1 MSYVEHGPRVFFTGR
16 QNNSIP
22 LAYGDYIVPKKRLEG
37 RLKVYESCS
46 DIRAWSS
53 NPLETSQYFRE
64 LAEHTTPS
72 GKIIPFNVVI
82 ENIIGLT
89 SQAQNELQILR
100 KELKKYKSLKL
111 TNEQEIHLRTYDDKI
126 ITNYQKEKQNKNKT
140 ILKASLKDNFKI
152 VNKSI
157 SLPHLDSYLSIQIN
171 SEKNIQ
177 YNDRYYRG
185 LSLFDHMDSLSGKTT
200 YLLPKLKSIYF
211 TSKNDN
217 DKRNK
222 HINAETDTLTNL
234 ENKYTQVACVEY
246 SDISVQVIWDVN
258 ETETQTDCLTEYT
271 TSSETKISLNKT
283 ESQISTYKYDYKN
296 NHGIKK
302 RKINTPMEKHIKKD
316 SSIESYH
323 SESLSESTSITESE
337 FDIEFYEKSHKEI
350 IIQKDSEIIA
360 LKNEFG
366 AKEAEVEELKE
377 INKNLGIM
385 LKKKDENLNTLRGGL
400 KVKFNFI
407 LQERSVKLNKQ
418 RKNEMDE
425 MRKKLYTNMHIIE
438 QLKIELN
445 KKYDVSFLQSQEIEK
460 LRLHVKDTAVVLAER
475 DSLMEKVK
483 EMEHLSKEAENCRLA
498 LDQLR
503 EAIREKDELQKQNLE
518 QKCIL
523 NDQEDEIKRLLILI
537 QQTSSTHNDQQN
549 RMTNILEE
557 LQTEIIEKD
566 NTISKYE
573 EQLHC
578 MEQEINNFTTKLKSS
593 LNNLEEFKIA
603 YEDICSRVK
612 CDHDTCE
619 RTKRT
624 LYTVMEELQKSK
636 LEHKEPLEQ
645 IENVKKYSKGSLC
658 SSHLN
663 YHFISSSSNS
673 EVDESNIMMFKKIQ
687 TSQKDLFDNIQLHS
701 AETENINNTLMN
713 EYIDFENHSNKDTS
727 EPDSWNSAKTEVSIL
742 STNNNVNIENTIVEE
757 VSKSLIKMQSLMK
770 QLQIYAEDERPS
782 LIKQI
787 QKLYKYLMDNKSVIV
802 WSPDKNIKRQQI
814 YELYNKYKQ
823 NYEKHNPCT
832 ISSYKELQKTLINE
846 ELLNIHDEYIDK
858 IFTIQ
863 FKRSITKMNELSTA
877 LQGVGDEHTKIVKEV
892 VEKQQKILEKD
903 TEIAQLKEKVRMGE
917 GDCIRP
923 EKSEW
928 DVIKENFRALDIE
941 LNQKNQLIKDLQDTL
956 ILNNI
961 KLSAYI
967 TECDELKFKNKN
979 LIDNKNSLLKE
990 CSTRSDELKEKCE
1003 EINQLVK
1010 QLQNLN
1016 ESIMITNNM
1025 EREIEQLKTKLNLL
1039 QEENSKLRKKLTDT
1053 NEIIWKNNELIRD
1066 LKDKQ
1071 ENDQHNFASKVLS
1084 YDTLLAER
1092 QNMIN
1097 NLENTN
1103 LFINERLKDAEKKIL
1118 SLNKTITE
1126 LNERNNEMKMLDI
1139 LHDDVSIVENNITKL
1154 ETKSSKYKLELL
1166 NYENINKQNELRLAT
1181 FTKENQIIQKHI
1193 EILKEKLSVNLTQE
1207 IITDDELKHKLQYLP
1222 NELYN
1227 KIMNLKNKVN
1237 IYDDAHTRIKY
1248 NLHQNVDKDSKVEKY
1263 KSKQTEKKDTIEDL
1277 WKIQNLID
1285 EVEKKDFEIENF
1297 KNRVNNLSQEN
1308 DDLYKKLKLHKEDYE
1323 DKLTILKK
1331 KYDSS
1336 ISALHKKH
1344 TENIEHLKMN
1354 FEEINGEKI
1363 IFDSESWLQS
1373 LSIKE
1378 LTNVHNRIYSLM
1390 NKSDINND
1398 HINQKTI
1405 VNVIDKEDIYEA
1417 LDKLPNICDNDKKEN
1432 PSMETQHKEI
1442 KLQEEKTQIVKTHNI
1457 NLKDHNSSKAL
1468 LNLQKHSLHNKDKNE
1483 IKEENILHNIVWERT
1498 MFFDPTSHKKKYN
1511 KYNLIPGLQ
1520 DNKKYANRDITSI
1533 STNRATKKNTIDW
1546 QRKNFIYQCSVHH
1559 KKSNIC

>member
-1 MSYVEHGPRVFFTGR
+1 MSYVEHGPRVFFTSR
-16 QNNSIP
+16 QNNNMP

-64 LAEHTTPS
+64 LAEHTTPC

-140 ILKASLKDNFKI
+140 MVKASLKENLKI

-157 SLPHLDSYLSIQIN
+157 SLPHLDSYLSIRIN
-171 SEKNIQ
+171 SEKSIQ

-185 LSLFDHMDSLSGKTT
+185 LSLFDHIDSLSCKAT
-200 YLLPKLKSIYF
+200 YLLPKLRSIYF

-222 HINAETDTLTNL
+222 HSNAETDIVTNL

-246 SDISVQVIWDVN
+246 ADMSVQVIWDVN

-271 TSSETKISLNKT
+271 TSSETKISLNRT
-283 ESQISTYKYDYKN
+283 ESQISTYKYDHKN

-302 RKINTPMEKHIKKD
+302 RKINTPMEKYIKD

-323 SESLSESTSITESE
+323 SESESESTSISESE

-400 KVKFNFI
+400 KI
-407 LQERSVKLNKQ
+407 LQERSMKLNEQ
-418 RKNEMDE
+418 RNNEIDE
-425 MRKKLYTNMHIIE
+425 MKKKLYTNTRIME
-438 QLKIELN
+438 RLKMELN
-445 KKYDVSFLQSQEIEK
+445 KKYDASFLQSQEIEK
-460 LRLHVKDTAVVLAER
+460 LRLHVKDTATVLAER

-498 LDQLR
+498 LDQLK

-523 NDQEDEIKRLLILI
+523 SDQEDEIKRLLILI

-578 MEQEINNFTTKLKSS
+578 MEEEINNFTIKLKSS

-612 CDHDTCE
+612 CEHDTCE

-624 LYTVMEELQKSK
+624 LYTVMEELQRSK
-636 LEHKEPLEQ
+636 LEYKEPLEQ
-645 IENVKKYSKGSLC
+645 IENVKKYSKESLC

-687 TSQKDLFDNIQLHS
+687 TSQKDLLDNIQLHH
-701 AETENINNTLMN
+701 AETETINNTVMH
-713 EYIDFENHSNKDTS
+713 EYIDFENHSNKDAS

-742 STNNNVNIENTIVEE
+742 SANNNANIENTIVEE
-757 VSKSLIKMQSLMK
+757 VSRSLIKMQSLMK

-787 QKLYKYLMDNKSVIV
+787 QSLYKYLMNNKSVIV
-802 WSPDKNIKRQQI
+802 WSPDKNTKRQQI

-823 NYEKHNPCT
+823 NYEKYNPCI
-832 ISSYKELQKTLINE
+832 ISSYKELQKALINE
-846 ELLNIHDEYIDK
+846 ELLNLHDEYIDK
-858 IFTIQ
+858 IFTTQ

-928 DVIKENFRALDIE
+928 DVIKENFRVLDIE
-941 LNQKNQLIKDLQDTL
+941 LNEKNQLIKELQDTL
-956 ILNNI
+956 TLNNV

-967 TECDELKFKNKN
+967 TECDDLKFKNKN

-1025 EREIEQLKTKLNLL
+1025 EKEIEQLKIKLNLL
-1039 QEENSKLRKKLTDT
+1039 QEENIKLRKKLTDT

-1071 ENDQHNFASKVLS
+1071 EDDQHNFASKVLN

-1092 QNMIN
+1092 QNIIN

-1103 LFINERLKDAEKKIL
+1103 LSINERLKDAEKKIL

-1126 LNERNNEMKMLDI
+1126 LNEHNNEMKMLDV

-1166 NYENINKQNELRLAT
+1166 NYENINKENELRLAA

-1193 EILKEKLSVNLTQE
+1193 EILKEKLSVNLTEE
-1207 IITDDELKHKLQYLP
+1207 IITDDELKYKLQYLP

-1237 IYDDAHTRIKY
+1237 IYDDAQIKY

-1263 KSKQTEKKDTIEDL
+1263 KSKQKEKENTIEDL

-1297 KNRVNNLSQEN
+1297 KNRVDDLSQEN
-1308 DDLYKKLKLHKEDYE
+1308 DDLYKKLKFHKEDYE

-1344 TENIEHLKMN
+1344 KENIEHLKMN

-1390 NKSDINND
+1390 NKLDINND

-1405 VNVIDKEDIYEA
+1405 LNVIDKEDMCET
-1417 LDKLPNICDNDKKEN
+1417 LDKLTNICDNDKKD
-1432 PSMETQHKEI
+1432 PSMETQHKQIE
-1442 KLQEEKTQIVKTHNI
+1442 LQEEKTRILNTHN
-1457 NLKDHNSSKAL
+1457 LKLKQHNSSKTL
-1468 LNLQKHSLHNKDKNE
+1468 LNLQKYSLHNKDKDE
-1483 IKEENILHNIVWERT
+1483 IKEKNIFHNNAWERT
-1498 MFFDPTSHKKKYN
+1498 MFFDPIPHKKKY
-1511 KYNLIPGLQ
+1511 KYNLNPGLQ

-1533 STNRATKKNTIDW
+1533 SANRATKKNTIDW